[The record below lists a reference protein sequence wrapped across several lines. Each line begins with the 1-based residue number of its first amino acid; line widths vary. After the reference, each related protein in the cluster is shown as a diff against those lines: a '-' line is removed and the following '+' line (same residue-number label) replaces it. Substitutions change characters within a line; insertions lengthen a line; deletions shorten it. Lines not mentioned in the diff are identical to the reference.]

1 MTSVANRRSMMGLCS
16 GNTCIRSHQ
25 VRIVLA
31 EKGIL
36 TEINNIDDSTIP
48 EDLMALNPYVSLPT
62 LIDRELVLYD
72 SRVIIEYLD
81 ERYPH
86 PPLMPVS
93 PVDRAKL
100 RLGLATLERDIV
112 EHAVALDLVLGTR
125 SENAHRKKLKSLLVS
140 SADLFGIQQ
149 FFLSDDFTIV
159 DCVIA
164 PILWR
169 LDLFGIELSHDHKLI
184 KDYMERIF
192 SRKAFRESMT
202 EDEEEMRPDN
212 F

>member
-1 MTSVANRRSMMGLCS
+1 MTSVANRRSMMGLYS

-36 TEINNIDDSTIP
+36 TEINNVDGSVVP

-93 PVDRAKL
+93 PVERAKL
-100 RLGLATLERDIV
+100 RLGLATLERDLV
-112 EHAVALDLVLGTR
+112 EPAVALDLVLGTR
-125 SENAHRKKLKSLLVS
+125 VENAHRKKLKSLLTS
-140 SADLFGIQQ
+140 SADLFEIQR
-149 FFLSDDFTIV
+149 FFLSDVFTII
-159 DCVIA
+159 DCAIA

-169 LDLFGIELSHDHKLI
+169 LDLFGIGLSGNQESINSYK
-184 KDYMERIF
+184 ERVF
-192 SRKAFRESMT
+192 SRVAFKESMT
-202 EDEEEMRPDN
+202 EDEEEMRPD
-212 F
+212 